1 MQFDHVTHLPQ
12 TCRHERIVE
21 MIRERGFLTTEELV
35 TTFHVTP
42 QTIRRDLNELDR
54 QGLIS
59 RHHGGAG
66 EPTSSTVNAGY
77 TERQRMQSTEKDRIA
92 ETLAKRIPDGASLFI
107 NIGTSTEAVARQ
119 LLGHSRLKVITNNL
133 HVAALLLQREDF
145 TVIIAGGEV
154 RNRDGGIIGEATRDF
169 IGQFRVDYAVMGISG
184 IDLDGSLLDYD
195 YHEVRVA
202 QAMIANA
209 RYRFLTADHSKV
221 GRNAM
226 MRLGH
231 IKDID
236 ALFTDGHLPEP
247 LQDTLAEHQTELVVC

>member
-1 MQFDHVTHLPQ
+1 MQFDSLINLSQ
-12 TCRHERIVE
+12 TCRHERIVK
-21 MIRERGFLTTEELV
+21 MIRDQGFVTTEELV
-35 TTFHVTP
+35 TTFRVTP
-42 QTIRRDLNELDR
+42 QTIRRDLNYLDH
-54 QGLIS
+54 QGLIC

-66 EPTSSTVNAGY
+66 EPSNSTVNTAY
-77 TERQRMQSTEKDRIA
+77 NKRQQMQNVEKNRIA
-92 ETLAKRIPDGASLFI
+92 EKLAEKIPDEASLFI
-107 NIGTSTEAVARQ
+107 NIGTSTEAVARK
-119 LLGHSRLKVITNNL
+119 LLSHNRLKVITNNL
-133 HVAALLLQREDF
+133 HVASILLPKEDF

-195 YHEVRVA
+195 YHEIRVS

-209 RYRFLTADHSKV
+209 CYRFLTADHSKI

-236 ALFTDGHLPEP
+236 TLFTDASLPKP
-247 LQDTLAEHQTELVVC
+247 LQETLTRYQTEWVAC